1 MRSGSPRWS
10 KAAVLGVVGVA
21 VAFIGCKKPD
31 GPKLQSTGS
40 VRKKVE
46 AEKSAPRLPVLG
58 KRLVEGNPSE
68 LRTSADGRFVTV
80 LINAETPQ
88 IPGAPPT
95 LKLGDLWAANAQT
108 GQATRVAHGVVNS
121 PGGWLFSADGRW
133 LVVAAGTDPT
143 QQTGSILVKDTSDLS
158 AEPERVAATASYFVL
173 SDDGAQLA
181 YVQQGV
187 LHVGPLPKGPFRQV
201 AGEVATASFAPDAK
215 YLYFRRKFD
224 AAGGLFQVS
233 LTQDRAQPKRI
244 VDYVGDYTVL
254 KSGKHVVA
262 QARERP
268 AGVQFQLYAV
278 DVASLAAR
286 KLTDDAARFRVSRD
300 GKYVAWRALTSKNI
314 QADIGE
320 LWLAELPNG
329 TPTKLGDQVKDFEFS
344 SESGWLIY
352 RERFEELLLGGRDAK
367 PEERRTEKVG
377 DLYLLQLPDGQPK
390 LLQRRSPNFLFSPDG
405 KSLAYT
411 GRIELPEVTR
421 RLFVRQLGQGESRAV
436 KDWLYE
442 YQFRPGTDELL
453 FRADCMREGRSCD
466 LLSIAVS
473 APKETLPTKL
483 SEGTFGAKFS
493 QDGKRAA
500 LAFAHLTDQSFD
512 LAIKDLVSGTQRTV
526 DQFVEWPA
534 VFLGEKGEQLAYLVK
549 EKQRPGLYVAP
560 TGP

>member
-1 MRSGSPRWS
+1 MRVGGRSATSSACLAGLLL
-10 KAAVLGVVGVA
+10 AVGA
-21 VAFIGCKKPD
+21 CKKPD
-31 GPKLQSTGS
+31 GPKLQSSGS
-40 VRKKVE
+40 VRQKVA

-58 KRLVEGNPSE
+58 KRLVEGDPSE
-68 LRTSADGRFVTV
+68 LRPSPDGKLLTV
-80 LINAETPQ
+80 LINAETPA

-95 LKLGDLWAANAQT
+95 LKLGDLWAANVQS
-108 GQATRVAHGVVNS
+108 GQATRIAHGVVNS
-121 PGGWLFSADGRW
+121 PGGWLFSADSRW
-133 LVVAAGTDPT
+133 LVVSAGTDPT
-143 QQTGSILVKDTSDLS
+143 QQTGSLMVKDTQDLS
-158 AEPERVAATASYFVL
+158 GEPERVAATASYFVL
-173 SDDGAQLA
+173 SDDGGQLA
-181 YVQQGV
+181 FVQQGV
-187 LHVGPLPKGPFRQV
+187 LHVGALPKGPFRQV
-201 AGEVATASFAPDAK
+201 AGEVATATFSADAQ

-233 LTQDRAQPKRI
+233 LKQDRAQPKRI

-254 KSGKHVVA
+254 KTGKYVVA

-268 AGVQFQLYAV
+268 AGVQFQLYSA
-278 DVASLAAR
+278 DVGSLATH

-300 GKYVAWRALTSKNI
+300 GRYVAWRALTSKNI

-320 LWLAELPNG
+320 LWLAELPKG
-329 TPTKLGDQVKDFEFS
+329 TPRKLGDQVKDFDFS
-344 SESGWLIY
+344 ADSGWLVF

-377 DLYLLQLPDGQPK
+377 DLYLLKLPDGEPK

-421 RLFVRQLGQGESRAV
+421 RLFVVPLGQGEPRAV

-466 LLSIAVS
+466 LLSLAVS
-473 APKETLPTKL
+473 APKDALPTKQA
-483 SEGTFGAKFS
+483 EGTFGAKFA
-493 QDGKRAA
+493 QDGSKAA
-500 LAFAHLTDQSFD
+500 LAFAHLTDQTFD
-512 LAIKDLVSGTQRTV
+512 LAVKDFATGQQKTV

-534 VFLGEKGEQLAYLVK
+534 IMLGEKGEQVAYLVK

-560 TGP
+560 TSAP